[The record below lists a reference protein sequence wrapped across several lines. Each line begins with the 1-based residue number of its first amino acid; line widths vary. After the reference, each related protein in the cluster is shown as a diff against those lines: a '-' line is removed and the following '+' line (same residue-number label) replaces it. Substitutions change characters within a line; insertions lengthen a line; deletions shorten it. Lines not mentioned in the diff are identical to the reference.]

1 MRRREKMPQLKAKEL
16 RDQEPDKLRQTLF
29 DLRSELSKLAGG
41 AQRGIVKKDVGNI
54 ARIKKDVARVL
65 TVMREKGIRE

>member
-1 MRRREKMPQLKAKEL
+1 MPQLKPKEL
-16 RDQEPDKLRQTLF
+16 RNQEADKLRQTLF

-54 ARIKKDVARVL
+54 RRIKKDIARVI
-65 TVMREKGIRE
+65 TVMHEKGIEE

>member
-1 MRRREKMPQLKAKEL
+1 MPRLKPKEL
-16 RDQEPDKLRQTLF
+16 RSQDADKLRQTLF

-54 ARIKKDVARVL
+54 RRIRKDVARVV
-65 TVMREKGIRE
+65 TIMHEKGIAE

>member
-1 MRRREKMPQLKAKEL
+1 MAQLKAKEL
-16 RDQEPDKLRQTLF
+16 RNQEADKLRQTLF

-54 ARIKKDVARVL
+54 ARIRKDIARVL
-65 TVMREKGIRE
+65 TVMREKGVKE